1 MELRILGFQREDH
14 VGVRL
19 DVVRVGQGRLEDGAD
34 YELQLPGRL
43 QLHPGHLRDDAPEIL
58 RADLV
63 QQAVD
68 APSDLLGPRVGRR
81 DAITGLAGGQ
91 HRPQGRGATTSPGA
105 SAGRA
110 SRCGATTLP
119 RASAG
124 RTGRCGAS
132 PALAADGASAAK
144 VGGQLGGGPEPR
156 RQPRGRA
163 STLRAILHGGA
174 SAQQSG
180 VEQGPAGVAP
190 GPGRLLQTWQSHTL
204 ARLQQR
210 LNVLRVSR
218 RGLDLVPPAGTGAGG

>member
-110 SRCGATTLP
+110 SRCGA
-119 RASAG
+119 
-124 RTGRCGAS
+124 S